1 MRNGAVTKWLITGL
15 LLLVAAQSFWILAP
29 DPKPELSKI
38 INSYPIGTQS
48 AVYEVLSNSGG
59 ATVPMTY
66 LYFVASRQ
74 PDAAEA
80 LKMLGDHTPFLV
92 TRHPGAI
99 SAVDGLKITAR
110 THDSVYSFTSTSLL
124 REDGEVKPVSIDLA
138 ATSE

>member
-1 MRNGAVTKWLITGL
+1 MRNGAGTKWLITGL
-15 LLLVAAQSFWILAP
+15 LLLVAAQSFWIFIP
-29 DPKPELSKI
+29 EPKPELSKI

-74 PDAAEA
+74 SDEAGA

-99 SAVDGLKITAR
+99 TAVNGLKITAR
-110 THDSVYSFTSTSLL
+110 TRDSVYSFTSTSLL
-124 REDGEVKPVSIDLA
+124 REDDEVKPVLIDLT
-138 ATSE
+138 ATNE

>member
-1 MRNGAVTKWLITGL
+1 MRSSSGTKWLIIGL
-15 LLLVAAQSFWILAP
+15 LLVIAAQSLGILTP
-29 DPKPELSKI
+29 GPKPELSKI
-38 INSYPIGTQS
+38 INSYPIGTHS

-74 PDAAEA
+74 SDEAEA

-99 SAVDGLKITAR
+99 TAVDGLKITAQ

-124 REDGEVKPVSIDLA
+124 REDNEIKPVLIDLT